1 MYLFIRRIPNKAQ
14 FFGEWKVGIPMLL
27 YVGLVPFKVMSLPTG
42 PHKHIEIL
50 KASANESRGMRI
62 RLGELGLRPIRS
74 CAHESDNHWTSKAI
88 SILFPF
94 VGSNIFYFN

>member
-1 MYLFIRRIPNKAQ
+1 MESGHSYVVICGPCSIRGHA
-14 FFGEWKVGIPMLL
+14 
-27 YVGLVPFKVMSLPTG
+27 SLPTG

-50 KASANESRGMRI
+50 KASANESRVMRI

-74 CAHESDNHWTSKAI
+74 CAHESDNHWTSKTI

-94 VGSNIFYFN
+94 VGSYVFYFN